1 MTAMT
6 ITDLELSQVHPN
18 PNNVREALGD
28 EQGLDELAASIRK
41 VGIMQ
46 PLVVASHPARPGD
59 FVVIAGHRRLAAA
72 KRAGLLTIPCIV
84 TDRFDGDAE
93 QIAAMLTE
101 NIHRENITAVDEAR
115 AIQQMLDLPGFDV
128 ERVAQ
133 TISKSASTVR
143 RRAQLLGAGEQVLA
157 AVKEK
162 KIDLFQAEEIAKYS
176 AEPDLAKDL
185 ATAAESGDDWRWKQ
199 ATSRAAGTLEW
210 RQSVDKLR
218 EHLTGLGYELIN
230 AEQTKLP
237 EYRFLQP
244 FYYEELPTKP
254 QEALELSNYVIPQ
267 KALDEYGKDC
277 LRAYLS
283 HGSQRVQWYAFLE
296 KQEEEATEPELT
308 PEEIAEKE
316 AREKVELALRVEH
329 PKFKEHLEELVHKPA
344 KLKGTAHAAL
354 IAVICSVGYDLFR
367 ILEILGIDYD
377 QKDENLREKARAK
390 LADKTIDQLTYALFL
405 DEVIGVPGSGTNE
418 LYNLNDHNPT
428 GYASYL
434 NRKFELLESVYGIEP
449 GEAIKQARAF
459 WEPALP
465 GTEADTADDEVN
477 F

>member
-1 MTAMT
+1 MTTMT
-6 ITDLELSQVHPN
+6 ITDLELSQVYPN

-72 KRAGLLTIPCIV
+72 KRAGLLTIPCVV

-176 AEPDLAKDL
+176 DEPDLAKDM
-185 ATAAESGDDWRWKQ
+185 TEAAESGDDWRWKQ

-237 EYRFLQP
+237 EYRYLQP
-244 FYYEELPTKP
+244 FYFDELPTKP
-254 QEALELSNYVIPQ
+254 QEVLELSNYIIPQ

-283 HGSQRVQWYAFLE
+283 HGSQRVQWYAFIE
-296 KQEEEATEPELT
+296 KQEEEAAEPELT
-308 PEEIAEKE
+308 AEEIAEQE

-354 IAVICSVGYDLFR
+354 IAAICDRNYTLRSV
-367 ILEILGIDYD
+367 LEICGIDHD
-377 QKDENLREKARAK
+377 PEDKDLREKGRAK
-390 LADKTIDQLTYALFL
+390 LAEKTIDQLAYALFL
-405 DEVIGVPGSGTNE
+405 YEVINFNSSGTSNLYRLNE
-418 LYNLNDHNPT
+418 HDPAQNGNW
-428 GYASYL
+428 AA
-434 NRKFELLESVYGIEP
+434 RKFELLESVYGIEP

-465 GTEADTADDEVN
+465 GTEAEAVSDEVN